1 MRYHANAK
9 VSAIIPILLLA
20 MLTLQ
25 CNHVGD
31 PLAMRTRNQPT
42 ADDQV
47 SSAHVSA
54 PSLCP
59 AVKKGDLA
67 LVNKLLNERVDVNY
81 SSERWKASP
90 LHLAAES
97 GYTQIA
103 QALLEA
109 GADIKARDRA
119 YQCTPLHFAADKG
132 HLDILSLLI
141 AYGADV
147 TAQDWLKRTPLHFVA
162 RGSDKLSDRLKI
174 IEKLLEAGAAIN
186 QRDRDDGHRTPLD
199 WASQEKIKELLL
211 KNGAK
216 SGKEMGWCTIQ

>member
-31 PLAMRTRNQPT
+31 PLATRTRNQLTPE
-42 ADDQV
+42 DQV
-47 SSAHVSA
+47 PAARGSK

-59 AVKKGDLA
+59 GVKKQDLA
-67 LVNKLLNERVDVNY
+67 LVNKLLNEGVDVNY

-90 LHLAAES
+90 LHLAADN
-97 GYTQIA
+97 GNTQIA
-103 QALLEA
+103 QALLAA
-109 GADIKARDRA
+109 GADIEARDRA
-119 YQCTPLHFAADKG
+119 YKCTPLHFAADKG

-147 TAQDWLKRTPLHFVA
+147 TAQDWLQRTPLHFVA
-162 RGSDKLSDRLKI
+162 RGSDKLSDRLEI
-174 IEKLLEAGAAIN
+174 IET
-186 QRDRDDGHRTPLD
+186 Q
-199 WASQEKIKELLL
+199 
-211 KNGAK
+211 
-216 SGKEMGWCTIQ
+216 M